1 MIIQK
6 FIHEI
11 VNNISKSQPIKIVY
25 QDVNLYFGSL
35 DYFRSYRIEE
45 GIMIFW
51 EGHKL
56 FVSPLFNKK
65 YKLCSHC
72 FLEHRNQFK
81 LNDFFGQGS
90 KVVEID
96 GNNLYSEKLL
106 YAISQLVQLKSESP
120 LFDYFIIDDYRISRH
135 QFFRIANCD
144 TCISNDKKCDNTV
157 FNSIYECQASSLRE
171 KLGDYS
177 RYIQLDNKDTGFF
190 RRELT
195 TLLNNAVTVELQYP
209 LSQSEM
215 ISGIGIDTSYKKARS
230 KAFLEAMERYSGI
243 ISKGQKRLFFSLN
256 DLSRE
261 IIDYLNPNEY
271 LSLLGKTK
279 INQDTKIHWLSAHN
293 YQTQKTTL
301 IPEDFIIYKT
311 ERKPISQKLINMS
324 SNGHALGN
332 TYKEAVIFSLFEMY
346 ERDYFLFHWY
356 ERKSPKEV
364 NLSSIF
370 DLEINH
376 YLKLIKNLGY
386 EVLIYQLLSSRV
398 MSIYWAFA
406 RGKNSN
412 KFATYSTAG
421 AHLFGKTAIISA
433 LKELYFALY
442 AYDQDVVLIQENGH
456 RMRPQD
462 ITTVADHAIYY
473 SIEERSQNFDFLKDA
488 EIIDFVV
495 ESDYSIDVDTYY
507 SVLLEFTNK
516 KFGNFYIVENT
527 PIGLK
532 EIGLCEVKVF
542 VPGMQDMNF
551 GYENQYINHR
561 RVRVSNHREI
571 PIHPFP

>member
-1 MIIQK
+1 MSVR
-6 FIHEI
+6 F
-11 VNNISKSQPIKIVY
+11 S
-25 QDVNLYFGSL
+25 
-35 DYFRSYRIEE
+35 
-45 GIMIFW
+45 
-51 EGHKL
+51 
-56 FVSPLFNKK
+56 
-65 YKLCSHC
+65 
-72 FLEHRNQFK
+72 
-81 LNDFFGQGS
+81 NDFFGQGS

-144 TCISNDKKCDNTV
+144 TCISNDKKCDNNV

-542 VPGMQDMNF
+542 VLGMQDMNF

>member
-1 MIIQK
+1 M
-6 FIHEI
+6 
-11 VNNISKSQPIKIVY
+11 
-25 QDVNLYFGSL
+25 
-35 DYFRSYRIEE
+35 
-45 GIMIFW
+45 
-51 EGHKL
+51 
-56 FVSPLFNKK
+56 
-65 YKLCSHC
+65 
-72 FLEHRNQFK
+72 
-81 LNDFFGQGS
+81 
-90 KVVEID
+90 
-96 GNNLYSEKLL
+96 
-106 YAISQLVQLKSESP
+106 
-120 LFDYFIIDDYRISRH
+120 
-135 QFFRIANCD
+135 
-144 TCISNDKKCDNTV
+144 
-157 FNSIYECQASSLRE
+157 
-171 KLGDYS
+171 
-177 RYIQLDNKDTGFF
+177 
-190 RRELT
+190 
-195 TLLNNAVTVELQYP
+195 TVELQYP

-561 RVRVSNHREI
+561 RVRVSNHRDI